1 MPNVFKYNTSSTEI
15 QSLRRGNFYIGIG
28 DVAKG
33 PTPDTGFW
41 NGVIVGTFSYVIVL
55 HRGENVPTFY
65 QIQNDTEL
73 ILRTNQIDKSV
84 VRTTK
89 EECFSYFSGQSD
101 KMIVNRDYESV
112 VTDGLVLNFDASY
125 IPSYPATGSSWYNLG
140 PTQSNGTLENSPVFS
155 AGGWI
160 TFDGSNNYINVSSS
174 VNVGNPNTICALIK
188 LSSSN
193 ADTIIYGPNANGQD
207 NWLGINGNRLY
218 MFVTQA
224 ADVNNV
230 TFQGTTTLDTTNT
243 RWYFVTSIVSGSSAT
258 LYLNGIQE
266 NTTSQ
271 AFTIAS
277 WSGTLAIGRR
287 GAVSQRYF
295 NGSIK
300 NVLGYSRALSQSE
313 ILQNYYLGRI
323 ITDSLVVML
332 DAANQ
337 VSYNKETNSWYNL
350 SGVLYN
356 GTFQNSPTYSNV
368 NNGVIDFDGTSA
380 WVQISTY
387 TFGNGNWTCNAWV
400 QGDVVGYST
409 AGNLVSNSS
418 GGPVTSAMGFV
429 SSKIHYRNY
438 DGAWKSN
445 SGNTTLSAGRWY
457 MLTWVNYAGA
467 TAGGGTMKMFV
478 DGLADSS
485 VFNSYTTNGGPCDA
499 IGRNWF
505 SYFNGKIGVVQFYN
519 KSLSDSEVTQNFSA
533 YRSRYAI

>member
-1 MPNVFKYNTSSTEI
+1 VPNVFKYNTSSTEI

-65 QIQNDTEL
+65 QIQNDAEL

-387 TFGNGNWTCNAWV
+387 TFGNGNWTCNVWV
-400 QGDVVGYST
+400 QGDLIVYSGT
-409 AGNLVSNSS
+409 GNIVSNSS

>member
-1 MPNVFKYNTSSTEI
+1 MYRLYTTQTSFFDYQLSGTNGDTI
-15 QSLRRGNFYIGIG
+15 YISSIVIAAY
-28 DVAKG
+28 DVASSNDLTKLHSFPG
-33 PTPDTGFW
+33 PIDYGKTASVQKQGTLW
-41 NGVIVGTFSYVIVL
+41 NGVSFSPTEGSFNLDGSNDYIEVGSEPSLNFGTGDFTALCWVGGLTAHPGSAKSIIWKGS
-55 HRGENVPTFY
+55 RFDGNVAGWSITWAGSPQDLYF
-65 QIQNDTEL
+65 IISSDSARLEG
-73 ILRTNQIDKSV
+73 RTVPN
-84 VRTTK
+84 
-89 EECFSYFSGQSD
+89 SGLNGWQGY
-101 KMIVNRDYESV
+101 KMI
-112 VTDGLVLNFDASY
+112 GLQRS
-125 IPSYPATGSSWYNLG
+125 GSSWR
-140 PTQSNGTLENSPVFS
+140 QINGT
-155 AGGWI
+155 
-160 TFDGSNNYINVSSS
+160 T
-174 VNVGNPNTICALIK
+174 
-188 LSSSN
+188 
-193 ADTIIYGPNANGQD
+193 
-207 NWLGINGNRLY
+207 
-218 MFVTQA
+218 VTQLGTFTG
-224 ADVNNV
+224 NV
-230 TFQGTTTLDTTNT
+230 DSTNSV
-243 RWYFVTSIVSGSSAT
+243 F
-258 LYLNGIQE
+258 
-266 NTTSQ
+266 
-271 AFTIAS
+271 
-277 WSGTLAIGRR
+277 IGR
-287 GAVSQRYF
+287 
-295 NGSIK
+295 NGHYNTYLSNLVNK
-300 NVLGYSRALSQSE
+300 VLIYNRALSQTE
-313 ILQNYYLGRI
+313 INQNYYLGRI

-387 TFGNGNWTCNAWV
+387 NFGNGNWTCNAWV
-400 QGDVVGYST
+400 QGDVVGYSST
-409 AGNLVSNSS
+409 GNIVSNSS

-485 VFNSYTTNGGPCDA
+485 VFNSYTINGGPCDA